1 MTTERWTDE
10 MLDRWVSS
18 VTSTMTQLTDLTEVN
33 TRSIADLGASVQRLT
48 NLSEHHQTNLEQLVT
63 VSAQNQVSI
72 EQLVQLTAQHEER
85 FDRVLTRIDEMQSE
99 VRGLQTENRRILD
112 QLINRE
118 GGEG

>member
-33 TRSIADLGASVQRLT
+33 TRSIGDLGASVQRLT
-48 NLSEHHQTNLEQLVT
+48 NLSEHHQTDLEQLVT
-63 VSAQNQVSI
+63 VSAQHQVSL
-72 EQLVQLTAQHEER
+72 EQNEER
-85 FDRVLTRIDEMQSE
+85 FDRILTRIDEMQSE

-118 GGEG
+118 GT

>member
-48 NLSEHHQTNLEQLVT
+48 NLSEHHQTDLEQLV
-63 VSAQNQVSI
+63 QI
-72 EQLVQLTAQHEER
+72 TAQYEER
-85 FDRVLTRIDEMQSE
+85 FDRILTRIDEMQSE

-118 GGEG
+118 EG